1 MKAHLVALAACLGLA
16 SAAAAQTLATRIAG
30 APDGDARLAFGA
42 KPGVFGNGRSVI
54 QWDCGSGHCRSQWG
68 ASYSDSDD
76 NDWRTPCDSGPVRV
90 SMTVRG
96 GRVTSVR
103 VVVGGQWLP
112 RAGVTDMGRIAAPE
126 AAQFLLALARQ
137 SGGDVGDRAVFA
149 ATLAD
154 SATTWPELL
163 RIARDENVAEGT
175 RRTAV
180 FWVSQ
185 AAEAAATRG
194 LDSLVG
200 EDSVNREVR
209 EQAVFALSQRP
220 REEGVPILIRIART
234 HRDPE
239 VRRKA
244 IFWLGQSHDPRALA
258 LFEDLL
264 TKP

>member
-1 MKAHLVALAACLGLA
+1 MNARLLGALAWLGIWSGA
-16 SAAAAQTLATRIAG
+16 SAQSLATRVAQAADGEARIAFS
-30 APDGDARLAFGA
+30 ARA
-42 KPGVFGNGRSVI
+42 GVFGNGRNVI
-54 QWDCGSGHCRSQWG
+54 QWDCDRGRCRSQWG
-68 ASYSDSDD
+68 GDYTDD
-76 NDWRTPCDSGPVRV
+76 ADWHSPCDSGPVRV
-90 SMTVRG
+90 SLAVRG
-96 GRVTSVR
+96 GRVASVH

-112 RAGVTDMGRIAAPE
+112 KPGVTDLGRVPAPE
-126 AAQFLLALARQ
+126 AAKFLLGLARQ
-137 SGGDVGDRAVFA
+137 SRGDVGDRAVFA

-154 SATTWPELL
+154 STTTWPELL
-163 RIARDENVAEGT
+163 RMARDESVPEGT

-185 AAEAAATRG
+185 AAEAAASKG

-200 EDSVNREVR
+200 EDTINREVR

-234 HRDPE
+234 HHDPE
-239 VRRKA
+239 IRRRA
-244 IFWLGQSHDPRALA
+244 IFWLGQSQDPRALA